1 MSRSRS
7 RSPPLRP
14 IAAAFCDADSL
25 VAKLYDG
32 SLETEL
38 FGDYQ
43 SGAEE
48 EESDSEG
55 AVRRPSDDA
64 AVPAQHPEKVAKM
77 LLECIVYGTHSI
89 EKV

>member
-25 VAKLYDG
+25 
-32 SLETEL
+32 EIEL

-55 AVRRPSDDA
+55 AVRRPDDDA
-64 AVPAQHPEKVAKM
+64 ALLAQHPEEVAK
-77 LLECIVYGTHSI
+77 CCWIHSRLI
-89 EKV
+89 YLTCE